1 VNLLPPS
8 GDPAAS
14 VLQAPG
20 GLRTDVTVFCLN
32 ARALSQSGSG
42 PVFRRNEAE
51 RVYTI
56 EALMT
61 RRSQVQILPPLLRK
75 GARKGAF
82 RFGRDFFVREE
93 RPDVGAEEAP
103 F

>member
-1 VNLLPPS
+1 
-8 GDPAAS
+8 
-14 VLQAPG
+14 
-20 GLRTDVTVFCLN
+20 
-32 ARALSQSGSG
+32 
-42 PVFRRNEAE
+42 
-51 RVYTI
+51 
-56 EALMT
+56 MT
-61 RRSQVQILPPLLRK
+61 RRSQVQILPRLLRK

>member
-1 VNLLPPS
+1 
-8 GDPAAS
+8 
-14 VLQAPG
+14 
-20 GLRTDVTVFCLN
+20 
-32 ARALSQSGSG
+32 
-42 PVFRRNEAE
+42 
-51 RVYTI
+51 
-56 EALMT
+56 MT